1 MTFDVSDPRYLDAL
15 ISVLFEWFKQRNWHS
30 PAISLNGLKFPA
42 KASMRLKLANMIP
55 RCRWRFALSRCSS
68 CRLKRY
74 FSLNSHIEEHHITD
88 YTCKVIKP
96 NELTIGVAKFR
107 ATCLGLM
114 DDVANGKLDRVIVT
128 KRGKEIAFMTK
139 PEAAAVNEP
148 A

>member
-1 MTFDVSDPRYLDAL
+1 MT
-15 ISVLFEWFKQRNWHS
+15 KQ
-30 PAISLNGLKFPA
+30 
-42 KASMRLKLANMIP
+42 
-55 RCRWRFALSRCSS
+55 
-68 CRLKRY
+68 
-74 FSLNSHIEEHHITD
+74 
-88 YTCKVIKP
+88 

-139 PEAAAVNEP
+139 PEAAAVTEP

>member
-1 MTFDVSDPRYLDAL
+1 MT
-15 ISVLFEWFKQRNWHS
+15 
-30 PAISLNGLKFPA
+30 
-42 KASMRLKLANMIP
+42 
-55 RCRWRFALSRCSS
+55 
-68 CRLKRY
+68 
-74 FSLNSHIEEHHITD
+74 
-88 YTCKVIKP
+88 KP

-139 PEAAAVNEP
+139 PEAAAVTEP